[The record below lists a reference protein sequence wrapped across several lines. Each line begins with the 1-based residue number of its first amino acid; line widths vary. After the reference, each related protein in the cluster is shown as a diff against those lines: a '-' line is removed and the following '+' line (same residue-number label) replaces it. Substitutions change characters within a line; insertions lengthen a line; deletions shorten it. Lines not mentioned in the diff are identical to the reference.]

1 MKDGTSDSSEES
13 EEEAPPK
20 KRKADSDAAPMSKKP
35 KVEPAVP
42 AVDEVKNL
50 FVGQLSWNVDDEWLA
65 REFESVGEVVSA
77 RVITDRESG
86 RSRG

>member
-20 KRKADSDAAPMSKKP
+20 KRKAESDAAPMSKKP
-35 KVEPAVP
+35 KTESAT
-42 AVDEVKNL
+42 DDVKNL

-65 REFESVGEVVSA
+65 REFEQAGEVVSA
-77 RVITDRESG
+77 RVIIDRESG